1 MNKAQF
7 MKAARSGNH
16 HLIEKYI
23 KDGFDI
29 STDGNL
35 ALREATF
42 HGHFDVIKTLIEN
55 GADVNIEYIN
65 GDTALM
71 RAVMV
76 GRNEIVKTLI
86 DYGADINAKDNDG
99 WTALI
104 YASYREY
111 NDIVKTLLIDYQAKV
126 SEIDKGMLKEIG
138 ATFTLDL
145 IAKIEFEKQLQQ
157 EVKPIPE
164 IPIKKKSLSMKI

>member
-42 HGHFDVIKTLIEN
+42 HGHLDVVITLIEN

-99 WTALI
+99 WSALI
-104 YASYREY
+104 WASYRGH
-111 NDIVKTLLIDYQAKV
+111 NDIVKTLLIDYEAKV

-138 ATFTLDL
+138 ATFTLNL
-145 IAKIEFEKQLQQ
+145 INKIEFEKNLQ
-157 EVKPIPE
+157 KDIKLIPE
-164 IPIKKKSLSMKI
+164 TQTKKKSLSMKI